1 MKIRKQRDFSRTKPL
16 GNGAADCDEV
26 TAPPGTTPLSSAQ
39 ANQLARTNVSQ
50 FQTNTFFTPFSN
62 SGLTGANGNSV
73 ASNPAVKNQTLAE
86 AIPAL
91 SFAVGRNFEG
101 VFGAA
106 NKNNFDMSTQM
117 EDGWPASRTNDHA
130 LLNNWLHG
138 DAKDV
143 AYPFAHKL
151 WQQIVTSG
159 LLK

>member
-73 ASNPAVKNQTLAE
+73 ASNPAVKNQPLAE

-106 NKNNFDMSTQM
+106 NKNNFDMST
-117 EDGWPASRTNDHA
+117 
-130 LLNNWLHG
+130 
-138 DAKDV
+138 
-143 AYPFAHKL
+143 
-151 WQQIVTSG
+151 
-159 LLK
+159 